1 MTCNRQDTHIL
12 ANYQDRTIR
21 MFQLVE
27 RGGGGRVFSRDEL
40 AKALVE
46 PKVGRVLGG
55 QSVCGGGLGGQNVCG
70 GAGGAECVWGGLGEQ
85 NVCVGGWGSRM
96 CGGGG
101 AGGAECVWGG
111 LGEQNVCGLASPC
124 RLARTPAV
132 PLPCVWVPH
141 GRGMQQRGPRLGLLP
156 GPGLGQKGGRRV
168 RRRRMWMF

>member
-85 NVCVGGWGSRM
+85 NVC
-96 CGGGG
+96 
-101 AGGAECVWGG
+101 
-111 LGEQNVCGLASPC
+111 GLASPC

>member
-101 AGGAECVWGG
+101 LGG
-111 LGEQNVCGLASPC
+111 QNVCGGGWGSRMCVGWPHLAGWQGRQQCPC
-124 RLARTPAV
+124 RVCGSPTDGGCSNGGLAWA
-132 PLPCVWVPH
+132 CY
-141 GRGMQQRGPRLGLLP
+141 RGQGWARRG
-156 GPGLGQKGGRRV
+156 GGG
-168 RRRRMWMF
+168 

>member
-27 RGGGGRVFSRDEL
+27 RGQVPGGVRVFSRDEL

-55 QSVCGGGLGGQNVCG
+55 QSVCGGGLGGQNVC
-70 GAGGAECVWGGLGEQ
+70 
-85 NVCVGGWGSRM
+85 
-96 CGGGG
+96 GG